1 MRIWYAVGFDSHE
14 YMITSLP
21 LHEADTAMHKSKPPL
36 KWWFA
41 LPLKGAITGLTPQ
54 GVPKV

>member
-21 LHEADTAMHKSKPPL
+21 LHEADTAMHKITKGLLLNRQAL
-36 KWWFA
+36 KYSMS
-41 LPLKGAITGLTPQ
+41 I
-54 GVPKV
+54 